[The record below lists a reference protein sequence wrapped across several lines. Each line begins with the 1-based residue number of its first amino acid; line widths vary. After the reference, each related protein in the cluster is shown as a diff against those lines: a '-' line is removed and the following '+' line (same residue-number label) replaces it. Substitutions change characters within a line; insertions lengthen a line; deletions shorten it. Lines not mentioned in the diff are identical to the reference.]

1 MNSAVQS
8 EKRGDGMFEETLYTH
23 LINAAEVKAI
33 VQDRIYPLMIPQNK
47 SLPAVTYQKIS
58 GERLHSLQGDTGY
71 TTPVFQISA
80 RAETYAQCKA
90 LAQEIRLCLQ
100 NFTGQ
105 MGGTDG
111 LNIGAV
117 LMLGEVEGYEPDTGG
132 WYSHMDFQF
141 HYEERVI

>member
-1 MNSAVQS
+1 
-8 EKRGDGMFEETLYTH
+8 MFEEALFTH
-23 LINAAEVKAI
+23 LCNAAGVKAI
-33 VQDRIYPLMIPQNK
+33 VQDRVFPLMIPQNI
-47 SLPAVTYQKIS
+47 SLPVVTYQKIS
-58 GERLHSLQGDTGY
+58 GERLHYLQGDTGY
-71 TTPVFQISA
+71 TVPVFQISA

-90 LAQEIRLCLQ
+90 LAEEIRLCLQ

-111 LNIGAV
+111 LEIGAV
-117 LMLGEVEGYEPDTGG
+117 LMLGEIEGYEPDTGG